1 MTVRIIDVETTGT
14 DAEKDQIVEIA
25 SCDLTRELGVTN
37 FIEHLCKPG
46 IPIPP
51 QASAVHHIVDD
62 DVKDKPS
69 LVNVIDDFQK
79 ADAYVAHNAAF
90 EKSFLDAVLGY
101 PTWVCT
107 FKCALRIWP
116 ELPSHSNQFLRYHL
130 GLVEPFGIG
139 RKSLPSHRALS
150 DTIVTAAILVE
161 MMQSTTWAQLV
172 DWSSQPALF
181 TVLSFGKHVGMRYD
195 AAPIDY
201 LDWIIGKS
209 DMSEDVKSSAR
220 HWRAQRYAGAA

>member
-14 DAEKDQIVEIA
+14 DAAKDKIVEIA
-25 SCDLTRELGVTN
+25 SCDLTRDLGVTN
-37 FIEHLCKPG
+37 FTEHLCDPG

-51 QASAVHHIVDD
+51 QASAVHHIVDA
-62 DVKDKPS
+62 DVKGKPPVS
-69 LVNVIDDFQK
+69 GVIEEFK
-79 ADAYVAHNAAF
+79 GADAYVAHNAAF
-90 EKSFLDAVLGY
+90 ERSFLDDMLGR

-130 GLVEPFGIG
+130 GLVEPFGMK
-139 RKSLPSHRALS
+139 REKLPSHRALS
-150 DTIVTAAILVE
+150 DTIVTAAILVQ
-161 MMQSTTWAQLV
+161 MMQTATWAQLV

-181 TVLSFGKHVGMRYD
+181 TVLSFGKHMGMRYD